1 MTFEEA
7 DAYLDALGVDA
18 MKSLKPSLHRIEAIC
33 AALDHPE
40 RSVPAIHITGTNGKT
55 STARIATSL
64 LGAAGLNA
72 ATYTSP
78 HLQTIRERL
87 TRSGEAISAEDFGAL
102 FEHILPYVQMVE
114 EQLGERLSY
123 FEVLTAM
130 FFLWAAEAPV
140 DVIVVEVGLGGRWDA
155 TNVIMA
161 PVSVITNVGL
171 DHTGLLGMERAVI
184 AREKAGIIKPGATVV
199 TSELHTDIL
208 SVIAEEAAQVEATVK
223 ALERDFRVSEN
234 RTAFG
239 GRYLTMSTSARNYE
253 GIFLP
258 LHGSHQ
264 GVNAAAALEAVV
276 DFLPQGSLE
285 ADVVAEGMAGAVVPG
300 RLEALRP
307 EDGGGTPIV
316 LDVAHN
322 PDGMSALIGSLV
334 EAFAF
339 DRILFVLGI
348 LGDKD
353 YRGMLTE
360 LTRVPCDVI
369 ATQAK
374 SMRSVPLDELVTVA
388 DEFGL
393 PCTKMDDVGDA
404 VKAALASARPTD
416 LVVVTGSHYVVGEA
430 RTLLVGP
437 PV

>member
-7 DAYLDALGVDA
+7 GAYLDALGVDE

-87 TRSGEAISAEDFGAL
+87 TRSGEAISAEDFGAV

-114 EQLGERLSY
+114 KQLDERLSY

-223 ALERDFRVSEN
+223 ALERDFRVGEN

-239 GRYLTMSTSARNYE
+239 GRYLTMSTSARDYE

-285 ADVVAEGMAGAVVPG
+285 ADVVAEGMAGAAVPG

-307 EDGGGTPIV
+307 EDSGGTPIV

-374 SMRSVPLDELVTVA
+374 SVRSVPLEELVTVA

-393 PCTKMDDVGDA
+393 PCTTMDDVGDA

-416 LVVVTGSHYVVGEA
+416 LVVITGSHYVVGEA

-437 PV
+437 HV

>member
-1 MTFEEA
+1 MSYEEA
-7 DAYLDALGVDA
+7 TAYLDALGVDA

-40 RSVPAIHITGTNGKT
+40 SSIPAIHVTGTNGKT

-64 LGAAGLNA
+64 LTSAGLNA

-78 HLQTIRERL
+78 HLQTVRERL
-87 TRSGEAISAEDFGAL
+87 TRGGENISADDFGDL
-102 FEHILPYVQMVE
+102 FAHILPFIQHVE
-114 EQLGERLSY
+114 NELGEQLSY

-140 DVIVVEVGLGGRWDA
+140 DVMVVEVGLGGRWDA

-171 DHTGLLGMERAVI
+171 DHTGLLGAERSTI
-184 AREKAGIIKPGATVV
+184 AREKAGIIKPRATVV
-199 TSELHTDIL
+199 TAALRADVLE
-208 SVIAEEAAQVEATVK
+208 VIGEEAEPLEAQVK
-223 ALERDFRVSEN
+223 AIERDFRLTDN

-239 GRYLTMSTSARNYE
+239 GRYLSVATTAREYE
-253 GIFLP
+253 GMFLP

-264 GVNAAAALEAVV
+264 GVNAATALEAVV
-276 DFLPQGSLE
+276 DFLPDGSL
-285 ADVVAEGMAGAVVPG
+285 DPVVVAEGMAAAQVPG
-300 RLEALRP
+300 RLESLHP
-307 EDGGGTPIV
+307 EEEPGTPIV

-322 PDGMSALIGSLV
+322 PDGMSALIGSLL

-339 DRILFVLGI
+339 DRVMFVVGI

-353 YRGMLTE
+353 YRGMLSE
-360 LTRVPCDVI
+360 LARLPCDII

-374 SMRSVPLDELVTVA
+374 SVRSVSPADLVAVA
-388 DEFGL
+388 EEFEL
-393 PCTKMDDVGDA
+393 PCTAIDDVGDA
-404 VKAALASARPTD
+404 VKAALTTARATD
-416 LVVVTGSHYVVGEA
+416 LVCITGSHYVVGEA
-430 RTLLVGP
+430 RTLLVGAP
-437 PV
+437 D